1 MYQLLFVS
9 PSSLTRIHYLS
20 CIPPLLGEST
30 NILSHLPLL
39 RIYIILTRN
48 LPYSEHAHS
57 LQYLLQYLF
66 HNGATALTSHILVCH
81 YINFIQIYNP
91 QSKIH
96 TQISNHNLF
105 HSAATSIL
113 QFLNFSILR
122 SAASIFSS
130 FAHNE
135 MRI

>member
-48 LPYSEHAHS
+48 LP
-57 LQYLLQYLF
+57 
-66 HNGATALTSHILVCH
+66 I
-81 YINFIQIYNP
+81 FIQINNP

-113 QFLNFSILR
+113 QFFNSSKRSFNFLFLG
-122 SAASIFSS
+122 A
-130 FAHNE
+130 
-135 MRI
+135 